1 MKSAKILALLD
12 RTATVLLIVFT
23 ACVMAFTLVF
33 VNTVDK
39 KDTRL
44 FGCQF
49 YTVLSDSM
57 KDEFRTGDLVVCRQ
71 VDPASLQAG
80 DIITFQS
87 IDPGDH
93 YGEVVTHAIR
103 EVTDY
108 EGTTAFVTYG
118 TANEADDPYPV
129 PSDRVL
135 GQYWFR
141 LPGAGYAVLFLKST
155 AGYITLIFLPF
166 LLLLLLQ
173 GARFVRQVKE
183 YRADQQADMDRQKA
197 EIEAEKQK
205 AQEMLA
211 ELQRLRRQT
220 GEKEGPAGAREQ
232 VPERAEDAA
241 PGRKRSGQ
249 DGASQR

>member
-1 MKSAKILALLD
+1 MKSAKALALLD
-12 RTATVLLIVFT
+12 RTATILLIVFT
-23 ACVMAFTLVF
+23 ACIMTFTIVF

-57 KDEFRTGDLVVCRQ
+57 KGEFQTGDLVICRQ
-71 VDPASLQAG
+71 VDPASLQKG

-87 IDPGDH
+87 IDPDL

-103 EVTDY
+103 EVTDH
-108 EGTTAFVTYG
+108 EGAVAFVTYG
-118 TANEADDPYPV
+118 TANEADDPYPA
-129 PSDRVL
+129 PADRVL

-155 AGYITLIFLPF
+155 AGYVTLIFLPF

-173 GARFVRQVKE
+173 GARFVRQVRE
-183 YRADQQADMDRQKA
+183 CRADQQADM
-197 EIEAEKQK
+197 EAEKQK
-205 AQEMLA
+205 AQEMLE
-211 ELQRLRRQT
+211 ELQRLRER
-220 GEKEGPAGAREQ
+220 EGKAEEMSGSRNKTS
-232 VPERAEDAA
+232 ERAADAL
-241 PGRKRSGQ
+241 PGGKEFGQ
-249 DGASQR
+249 GGDPRR

>member
-1 MKSAKILALLD
+1 MKSAKVLALLD

-23 ACVMAFTLVF
+23 ACVMVFTIVF

-57 KDEFRTGDLVVCRQ
+57 KDEFRTGDLVVCRR

-87 IDPGDH
+87 IEPGDH

-108 EGTTAFVTYG
+108 EGATAFVTYG
-118 TANEADDPYPV
+118 TANETDDPYPV
-129 PSDRVL
+129 PADRVL

-173 GARFVRQVKE
+173 GVRFVRQVRE

-205 AQEMLA
+205 AQEMLK
-211 ELQRLRRQT
+211 ELQRLR
-220 GEKEGPAGAREQ
+220 EKEGKAGDPSGSREKG
-232 VPERAEDAA
+232 PGTGDAA
-241 PGRKRSGQ
+241 PGGEAPGQ
-249 DGASQR
+249 AGGSRG